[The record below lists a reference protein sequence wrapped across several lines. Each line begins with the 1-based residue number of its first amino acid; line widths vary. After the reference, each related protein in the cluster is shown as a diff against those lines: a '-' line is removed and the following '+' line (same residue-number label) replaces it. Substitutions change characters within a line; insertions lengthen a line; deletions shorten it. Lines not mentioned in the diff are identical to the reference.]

1 MNKIPE
7 ELLMKIINRSLV
19 NGGDHADVF
28 VQHESPLA
36 IQMEDNKI
44 EKLVS
49 GTDSGVGVRVV
60 FGDRSSYAYSNDLS
74 ESSLVELADAVSRA
88 VKEGKG
94 GVRDVDLSR
103 VRPAVDFKIKMIR
116 GKSISVSS

>member
-1 MNKIPE
+1 MNKVSDEI
-7 ELLMKIINRSLV
+7 LMKIIKKAMSS
-19 NGGDHADVF
+19 GGDYADVF
-28 VQHESPLA
+28 LQHESPLS

-74 ESSLVELADAVSRA
+74 ESSLFDLADAVSRA
-88 VKEGKG
+88 VKEGKVG
-94 GVRDVDLSR
+94 TPEIDLSR
-103 VRPAVDFKIKMIR
+103 VRPSVDFIIKHDPR
-116 GKSISVSS
+116 SRD